1 VVNSTGLVTTNTFG
15 SLWDTWTIPFDG
27 LGFLPSPHQRR
38 LALTPVTADH
48 RHFVVTYLMDA
59 GVLARTF
66 LVPVDASDMNFINL
80 TQAGASVSGAA
91 LFEDGNALVQRQ
103 NVGWQVMQVGSSGAT
118 AGPVL
123 DGNTV
128 DYFFGTV
135 GRYAVFQDTFALYP
149 IHAAREDSAITNNPG
164 RLGRPQDPA
173 RAPSLRPPSL
183 RGLGADILSRCVR
196 NAASRWRWT
205 LRRPTS
211 SSAWESVTGT
221 VSST

>member
-80 TQAGASVSGAA
+80 TQAGASV
-91 LFEDGNALVQRQ
+91 
-103 NVGWQVMQVGSSGAT
+103 QVGSSGAT